1 MSTPMNPTPNADSS
15 LSLTIL
21 PLKAGLLSGAPER
34 TKALVRLTSSKPVP
48 TSTAGRP
55 PLDLAIVIDRS
66 GSMSGEPLAAAKGAA
81 QNLIRGLGRS
91 DRVAVVIFDDEVEV
105 LRPLA
110 SVEDSESACATVAKI
125 RSGGSTA
132 LFDGWEAGAKQ
143 LLPHAGPTRTS
154 RVILLTD
161 GQANQGL
168 VDEDAIAAKV
178 AELAKAGVTTSTVGL
193 GRGFQETLLGKMAD
207 AGGGHSHFGQKP
219 EDLEEG
225 FEEELALLSTAHL
238 RDVEFRVTG
247 GTGVIAEVLRPDGR
261 RGASWKAGTL
271 PCSAS
276 RDAVIALTIGADRGG
291 ATVAVTVTADDTD
304 GNPVTIGPVMLTLPE
319 LEADAFAALDIDPA
333 VAAAVSESD
342 FADEFLRLHELARQG
357 DLRGALAALRRLR
370 ERPGATEWARRT
382 AAYIVDLADDDLE
395 LAIKEL
401 AYSGRSFRGRTKS
414 ANLETA
420 YSANYSLA
428 EEAETALH
436 LSKKIGMG
444 RNRKRAGKEEK
455 GLNS

>member
-1 MSTPMNPTPNADSS
+1 MSTPMNPTPAADNTLS
-15 LSLTIL
+15 LSIL
-21 PLKAGLLSGAPER
+21 PLKAGLPAGQPLK
-34 TKALVRLTSSKPVP
+34 TKALIRV
-48 TSTAGRP
+48 TSTKAIPSSETQRP

-81 QNLIRGLGRS
+81 QNLIRGLGRL
-91 DRVAVVIFDDEVEV
+91 DRVAIVTFDEAVDV
-105 LRPLA
+105 LLPLA
-110 SVEDSESACATVAKI
+110 SVENRESICESVAKI
-125 RSGGSTA
+125 CSGGSTA

-143 LLPHAGPTRTS
+143 LLPHVNPTRTS

-207 AGGGHSHFGQKP
+207 AGAGHSHFGQKP

-225 FEEELALLSTAHL
+225 FQEELSLLSATHL
-238 RDVEFRVTG
+238 RGVEFRVTG

-261 RGASWKAGTL
+261 RGATWKAGTL
-271 PCSAS
+271 PCEAS
-276 RDAVIALTIGADRGG
+276 RDAVIELTIGADRGG
-291 ATVAVTVTADDTD
+291 ANVAVTATGRGADGAVVTL
-304 GNPVTIGPVMLTLPE
+304 GPVTLTLPE
-319 LEADAFAALDIDPA
+319 LDAAAFAALAEDPA
-333 VAAAVSESD
+333 VAAAVAESD
-342 FADEFLRLHELARQG
+342 FADEFLRIHELARSG
-357 DLRGALAALRRLR
+357 DLREALAALRRLR

-382 AAYIVDLADDDLE
+382 ASYIVDLADDDME

-414 ANLETA
+414 ANLQTA
-420 YSANYSLA
+420 YARNYSVA
-428 EEAETALH
+428 EEAETLIH

-444 RNRKRAGKEEK
+444 RNRNRANKEEK
-455 GLNS
+455 GG

>member
-1 MSTPMNPTPNADSS
+1 MNPTAAADNS

-21 PLKAGLLSGAPER
+21 PLKPGLPTGQPLK
-34 TKALVRLTSSKPVP
+34 TKALIRLTSTKALPS
-48 TSTAGRP
+48 SEGQRP

-66 GSMSGEPLAAAKGAA
+66 GSMSGDPLAAAKGAA
-81 QNLIRGLGRS
+81 QNLIRGLGRL
-91 DRVAVVIFDDEVEV
+91 DRVAVVTFDNEVEV
-105 LRPLA
+105 IHPLA
-110 SVEDSESACATVAKI
+110 SVENRETVCAAIAKV

-132 LFDGWEAGAKQ
+132 LFDGWEAGAKE
-143 LLPHAGPTRTS
+143 LLPQVSPTRTS

-178 AELAKAGVTTSTVGL
+178 AELNKAGVTTSTVGL

-225 FEEELALLSTAHL
+225 FQEELALLNTAHL
-238 RDVEFRVTG
+238 RGVEFRVTG

-261 RGASWKAGTL
+261 RGATWKAGTL
-271 PCSAS
+271 PCDAS
-276 RDAVIALTIGADRGG
+276 RDAVIELTIGADRGG
-291 ATVAVTVTADDTD
+291 ANVAVTVTAVDAD
-304 GNPVTIGPVMLTLPE
+304 GKRVALGPVTLTLPE
-319 LEADAFAALDIDPA
+319 LDAAAFAALPEDSA
-333 VAAAVSESD
+333 VAAAVAESD
-342 FADEFLRLHELARQG
+342 FADEFLRIHELARGG

-382 AAYIVDLADDDLE
+382 ASYIVDLADDDLE

-414 ANLETA
+414 TNLHMA
-420 YSANYSLA
+420 YSADYSVA
-428 EEAETALH
+428 EESAAALH
-436 LSKKIGMG
+436 LAKKIGMG
-444 RNRKRAGKEEK
+444 RNRNRANKEEGGK
-455 GLNS
+455 GA

>member
-1 MSTPMNPTPNADSS
+1 MNPTPNADSS

-21 PLKAGLLSGAPER
+21 PLKAGLLSGVPER

-48 TSTAGRP
+48 TSTKGRP

-81 QNLIRGLGRS
+81 QNLIRGLGRQ

-110 SVEDSESACATVAKI
+110 PLEDREAACAVVAKI

-132 LFDGWEAGAKQ
+132 LFDGWEAGARQ
-143 LLPHAGPTRTS
+143 LLPHVDPTRTS

-168 VDEDAIAAKV
+168 TDEDAIAAKV

-238 RDVEFRVTG
+238 RGVEFRVMG

-276 RDAVIALTIGADRGG
+276 RDAVVALTIGADRGG

-304 GNPVTIGPVMLTLPE
+304 GNRVTLGPVMLTLPE
-319 LEADAFAALDIDPA
+319 LEAAAFAALAEDPA

-357 DLRGALAALRRLR
+357 DLRGALAALRQLR

-382 AAYIVDLADDDLE
+382 ASYIVDLADDDLE

-401 AYSGRSFRGRTKS
+401 AYSGRSFRGRTKNV
-414 ANLETA
+414 NLEAA
-420 YSANYSLA
+420 YSANHSLA
-428 EEAETALH
+428 EESEAALF

-444 RNRKRAGKEEK
+444 RNRRRASKEE
-455 GLNS
+455 GGSAEQRNG